1 MSPAAAPAP
10 LPTKSEIENWDT
22 SYLDTAASSWRTAA
36 TASEDAFD
44 QHRQNIA
51 APGGT
56 TWEGDA
62 KDAALD
68 RVTADVAVVG
78 RQGGALREA
87 ADLAENGA
95 YDIKAAQG
103 KAVEAINAAEN
114 DGFRVGEDLSVT
126 DTRKADISTM
136 GARHTAA
143 AEHAEDIRWN
153 AEQLA
158 QADKLVGE
166 RLQAKAAELE
176 GIRFDGEDE
185 GRNGHVQLVDNEIKL
200 DPQED
205 PNHPPTVGIP
215 PDGSGPMS
223 DAQIKAAIDEM
234 LDGQDLSP
242 AEAAQLADI
251 LRNDL
256 QGAAGGGLSADD
268 AYTRAENAATTFM
281 SQLHRP
287 YIRKS
292 TRLGI
297 FSDTLR
303 TPEGD
308 LLSDVSGEVIPAM
321 RDAAGELIWVDETTG
336 KRVAEGTPNSMTL
349 PERGGFHL
357 GHQFG
362 SENWRILQQAAEE
375 GWTQKEL
382 NDFVNNHEHFRLET
396 PAENAGHANEDHS
409 PFSTNPAWTP
419 ERLVDGASGGAG
431 GTSAPSISLPP
442 NLPNVLDHP
451 PVALPSFDGSH
462 SPAPGLPPVAPTP
475 ALPPWLTG
483 APAPGEYGPGHNP
496 LSGPFGVNIDA
507 PPATG
512 SPPPSGWTP
521 PDVSIDLPDVS
532 PKEAAEAG
540 GFVAGVG
547 AFLAI
552 LGKVGS
558 TLAHPFG

>member
-44 QHRQNIA
+44 QHRQNIS

-56 TWEGDA
+56 TWEGAA

-78 RQGGALREA
+78 RQGGVLREA
-87 ADLAENGA
+87 ATLAENGA
-95 YDIKAAQG
+95 YDIKSAKD
-103 KAVEAINAAEN
+103 KAVEAITAAEN
-114 DGFRVGEDLSVT
+114 DGFTVGEDLSVT
-126 DTRKADISTM
+126 DGRRYDITTI
-136 GARHTAA
+136 AERNRAA
-143 AEHAEDIRWN
+143 KEHAEDIRWA

-158 QADKLVGE
+158 QADKLVGD
-166 RLQAKAAELE
+166 RLQAKAADLE
-176 GIRFDGEDE
+176 GIRFDGEGD
-185 GRNGHVQLVDNEIKL
+185 GRNGHVQLVDNET
-200 DPQED
+200 DGTD

-223 DAQIKAAIDEM
+223 DAQIKSAVDEM

-256 QGAAGGGLSADD
+256 QGAAGSGLSADD
-268 AYTRAENAATTFM
+268 AYTRAENAATSFM

-321 RDAAGELIWVDETTG
+321 RDAAGELLWVDETTG
-336 KRVAEGTPNSMTL
+336 KQVPEGTPNSMTL

-409 PFSTNPAWTP
+409 PFSRNPAWTP
-419 ERLVDGASGGAG
+419 DRLVDGASGGAG
-431 GTSAPSISLPP
+431 GTSAPVISLPP

-451 PVALPSFDGSH
+451 PVALPPFDGNH
-462 SPAPGLPPVAPTP
+462 SPGPGLPPVAPTP
-475 ALPPWLTG
+475 PLPPWLTG
-483 APAPGEYGPGHNP
+483 AGGGGEYTHNP
-496 LSGPFGVNIDA
+496 LGGPIGVNVDA
-507 PPATG
+507 PPAPAPAAPSPG
-512 SPPPSGWTP
+512 WSPPDISVHM
-521 PDVSIDLPDVS
+521 PDVNITPE
-532 PKEAAEAG
+532 EAGKAG